1 MRPQRKIITMQEL
14 PKVLSLRKESVTD
27 ARYDNHAIAAVN
39 DHAVRISV
47 MTEAYHWHTHPASDE
62 AFLVVEGTLEIEF
75 EQGSV
80 QINAGE
86 LVTVP
91 KGVRHRTRPVGARSV
106 NITFELASS
115 TTEPA

>member
-1 MRPQRKIITMQEL
+1 MQQI
-14 PKVLSLRKESVTD
+14 PKVVSLGKESLTD
-27 ARYDNHAIAAVN
+27 ARYDNHPIAEVN

-47 MTEAYHWHTHPASDE
+47 MTQPYQWHVHPESDE

-80 QINAGE
+80 QISAGE

-91 KGVRHRTRPVGARSV
+91 KGVRHRTRPVGERSV

-115 TTEPA
+115 TTQPA